1 MIMEVTKM
9 TNLKCKLHNLGE
21 KAHNILDKAEE
32 VCEEYY
38 WVILTGMVAITSLAT
53 MTIQLV
59 ANRKR

>member
-1 MIMEVTKM
+1 M